1 MPSAISGVKYYS
13 SPEVLAECAIS
24 RQTLW
29 RWRKVGKI
37 PSGRRFRD
45 GSVLYTESEYEAI
58 KDFAHRVEPIEPGS
72 ENQMR
77 LFT

>member
-29 RWRKVGKI
+29 RWRKEGKI
-37 PSGRRFRD
+37 PAGQRFRD
-45 GSVLYTESEYEAI
+45 GSVLYTESEYQAV
-58 KDFAHRVEPIEPGS
+58 KDYANSVEPIDPGS
-72 ENQMR
+72 ENQ
-77 LFT
+77 LQFFK